1 MIRRF
6 ILVLMALMLLISIPC
21 GVEAKKKKA
30 PSSGGS
36 VTYDNDGLEMKDP
49 YGDSNIPSSFADLD
63 YYDCYVPYNLTP
75 RLIGGWSQGTIWSWY
90 STYSQPMTEMAK
102 DFKISAYVTQEGD
115 MSSSAMGSAK
125 KSYESGTNLTMY
137 TDANGTS
144 YYVMAIQKFYYN
156 APKAGKDGFPGWG
169 ANRGQIVDLIML
181 DGTVLH
187 MAIGD
192 NNASEHTN
200 GASDEQSRLDCQ
212 YDFTKLLMPQ
222 YKNLFQAQTGNS
234 VEIWGAGSAAQ
245 SFTNTYNMGSG
256 EGKNRVVYYRM
267 YNGFV
272 RDNPK
277 RASGIDK
284 GVKYSLGDVDV
295 KKGNKNNKS
304 TSSNSSSENSAE
316 LLSEWDLIGMPSDD
330 KMSDDQSDIVLP
342 ALKDLSSKEAKV
354 SLQVRDDISLSKKAL
369 TYDNARVAV
378 VFVGLCFI
386 TYAMFLFMALLFD
399 KSNQF
404 LDISFVKVL
413 TFGRLEYSDEVE
425 VQGEYWYASTSRII
439 VVSVVIFV
447 VGLLVVS
454 GVMLPFMMELVYR
467 GIGKFL

>member
-1 MIRRF
+1 MKRVIF
-6 ILVLMALMLLISIPC
+6 VLIALMLLISIPC
-21 GVEAKKKKA
+21 GVSAKKKTSS
-30 PSSGGS
+30 SSGKVS
-36 VTYDNDGLEMKDP
+36 YDNDGMEMKNP
-49 YGDSNIPSSFADLD
+49 YGDSGIPSSFADLD

-75 RLIGGWSQGTIWSWY
+75 RLIGGWSQGTVWSWY

-115 MSSSAMGSAK
+115 MSSSAMGGAK
-125 KSYESGTNLTMY
+125 KSYEPGTNLTLY

-169 ANRGQIVDLIML
+169 ANRGQIVDLFML

-200 GASDEQSRLDCQ
+200 GASDERSQLDCQ

-234 VEIWGAGSAAQ
+234 VEIWGAGNAAQ

-256 EGKNRVVYYRM
+256 DGKNRVVYYRM

-277 RASGIDK
+277 RASGVDK
-284 GVKYSLGDVDV
+284 GVKYSLGDVGIA
-295 KKGNKNNKS
+295 KGKKNNS
-304 TSSNSSSENSAE
+304 TSSNSSSENSTE
-316 LLSEWDLIGMPSDD
+316 LLSEWDLIGMPSDS

-369 TYDNARVAV
+369 TYDNARIAV

-386 TYAMFLFMALLFD
+386 TYSMFLFMALLFD

-413 TFGRLEYSDEVE
+413 TFGRLEYSDDDV
-425 VQGEYWYASTSRII
+425 VRGEYGYASTGRII
-439 VVSVVIFV
+439 VSSIVILV
-447 VGLLVVS
+447 VGMLIVS